1 MRAAHA
7 LLLLEEDPRIVT
19 LESVTIERSI
29 GPTRSIVRHKFNTA
43 QYAAAA
49 ALGLVV
55 AGIGAV
61 GLQWWL
67 GSRFIEATDN
77 AYVESDISMISPQ
90 IAGYVKEVRVAE
102 NQEVRRGDVLVKLVD
117 DEYAAK
123 VTQARAEVEVRQA
136 ALEII
141 AAKFLLEAAN
151 TEAAAA
157 AVLSAEADRTR
168 INKDLERSTALL
180 VTQSVSRQQHDVR
193 QAEASRAD
201 AAVAS
206 AKALRTAQ
214 MRQVDVLQANRKEA
228 NAKLQQ
234 AKAQL
239 QLAEIDLAN
248 TLIRAPIDG
257 IIGNRGIRI
266 GQYVRAG
273 TLLMSVVPTTGIY
286 VVANFKETQLHAMKA
301 GQRVG
306 VQVDAYPDY
315 RLIGRLDSIAPAS
328 GSRFSLL
335 PPENAVGNFTK
346 IVQRVPVRI
355 TLTPDTRFD
364 GLLKPGL
371 SVSVSVDT
379 HSNSEADAPFVERS
393 MSSMIGAAQAASVTV
408 LPAAA
413 DQE

>member
-136 ALEII
+136 ALDII
-141 AAKFLLEAAN
+141 AAKFLL
-151 TEAAAA
+151 
-157 AVLSAEADRTR
+157 
-168 INKDLERSTALL
+168 
-180 VTQSVSRQQHDVR
+180 Q
-193 QAEASRAD
+193 
-201 AAVAS
+201 
-206 AKALRTAQ
+206 
-214 MRQVDVLQANRKEA
+214 
-228 NAKLQQ
+228 
-234 AKAQL
+234 
-239 QLAEIDLAN
+239 
-248 TLIRAPIDG
+248 
-257 IIGNRGIRI
+257 GNRLNGCE
-266 GQYVRAG
+266 
-273 TLLMSVVPTTGIY
+273 L
-286 VVANFKETQLHAMKA
+286 
-301 GQRVG
+301 
-306 VQVDAYPDY
+306 
-315 RLIGRLDSIAPAS
+315 
-328 GSRFSLL
+328 GSRSLR
-335 PPENAVGNFTK
+335 K
-346 IVQRVPVRI
+346 Y
-355 TLTPDTRFD
+355 D
-364 GLLKPGL
+364 
-371 SVSVSVDT
+371 S
-379 HSNSEADAPFVERS
+379 
-393 MSSMIGAAQAASVTV
+393 
-408 LPAAA
+408 
-413 DQE
+413 